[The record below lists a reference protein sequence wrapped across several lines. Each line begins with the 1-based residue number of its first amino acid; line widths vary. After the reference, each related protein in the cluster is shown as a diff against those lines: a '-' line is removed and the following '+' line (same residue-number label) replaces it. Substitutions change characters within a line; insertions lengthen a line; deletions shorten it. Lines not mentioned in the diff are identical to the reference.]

1 MKMKTHLPATV
12 APPASNYAHGMS
24 VDGAERW
31 VHVSGQVG
39 ITPDGS
45 LSADIGEQMV
55 QTFRNIASVLAD
67 ADMSMSNLVKLTVFL
82 TDTANVGAYR
92 VARDEALD
100 GHCCASTLL
109 VVSAL
114 ASPDWLVEIEAIAA
128 A

>member
-12 APPASNYAHGMS
+12 APPASNFAHGFS

-31 VHVSGQVG
+31 LHISGQVG
-39 ITPDGS
+39 ITPDGT
-45 LSADIGEQMV
+45 LSSDIDEQMA

-67 ADMSMSNLVKLTVFL
+67 ADMSLDNLVKLTVFL
-82 TDTANVGAYR
+82 TDTAHIGAYR
-92 VARDEALD
+92 EGRDAALD
-100 GHCCASTLL
+100 GRCCASTLL

-114 ASPDWLVEIEAIAA
+114 ASPDWLVEVEAIAA